1 MVWMLYLSIDHRHG
15 GSEAKL
21 DHHLAVVSCY
31 SRDKKQ
37 KDGVEVRKKRENL
50 ERKWPPSRLSGLADW
65 LSKKNQEIPQ
75 KDELTEFRARFPSMK
90 NITKGR
96 GSGTVC
102 RDVLPLEPEDLNPT
116 SSVFVL
122 TLNTLLNILGFYFP
136 TCKMPIMPSIHCRVL
151 SLLLSGYCA
160 PGTGLIM
167 FCAISFKI
175 YVTLRKWP

>member
-1 MVWMLYLSIDHRHG
+1 MGW
-15 GSEAKL
+15 K
-21 DHHLAVVSCY
+21 
-31 SRDKKQ
+31 
-37 KDGVEVRKKRENL
+37 
-50 ERKWPPSRLSGLADW
+50 SG
-65 LSKKNQEIPQ
+65 KNQEKEGESWKKMTTESAFWAGRLIKQEKPRNSTKGRLTMRPQ
-75 KDELTEFRARFPSMK
+75 RPLNWQNSGPGSHQWRTS
-90 NITKGR
+90 TKGR

-102 RDVLPLEPEDLNPT
+102 KDVLPLEPEDLNPT

-151 SLLLSGYCA
+151 SLSLSGYCA

-175 YVTLRKWP
+175 YVTLGSCYY